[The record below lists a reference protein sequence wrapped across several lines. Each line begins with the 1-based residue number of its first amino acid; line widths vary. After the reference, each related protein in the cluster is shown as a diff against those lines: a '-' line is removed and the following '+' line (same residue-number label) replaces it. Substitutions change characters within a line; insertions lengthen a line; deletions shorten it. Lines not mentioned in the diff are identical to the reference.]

1 MSLAGTWK
9 RVKVDNGMA
18 FGKAIGATE
27 AQLAS
32 SANAVST
39 VTYTITGNNVK
50 VERCHKYDGKELV
63 SWILIQMIPVD
74 LSWPQLKKTVNET
87 AIGTEGEFDTMGYK
101 IKAKLTGSADALEIA
116 ATSGWATASAKVVG
130 GQLVE
135 SITHAESGTTVT
147 SYWDKC

>member
-1 MSLAGTWK
+1 MGTHPIFESDFDCLTMSLVGTWK

-50 VERCHKYDGKELV
+50 VERCHKYDGKEL
-63 SWILIQMIPVD
+63 
-74 LSWPQLKKTVNET
+74 KTVNET
-87 AIGTEGEFDTMGYK
+87 AIGSEGEFDTMGYK

-116 ATSGWATASAKVVG
+116 CVSGWATASAKVAG

-135 SITHAESGTTVT
+135 SVTHKESGTTVT

>member
-1 MSLAGTWK
+1 MSLVGTWK

-63 SWILIQMIPVD
+63 SKKFLIRIPEINPWVPIYTYSESARSGGSKD
-74 LSWPQLKKTVNET
+74 IIFNPTLKKIISEPTLTPFDLNFRKPSTKPLLDLKVNST
-87 AIGTEGEFDTMGYK
+87 Q
-101 IKAKLTGSADALEIA
+101 
-116 ATSGWATASAKVVG
+116 W
-130 GQLVE
+130 
-135 SITHAESGTTVT
+135 VT
-147 SYWDKC
+147 KSKPN

>member
-9 RVKVDNGMA
+9 KVKVDNGMA

-39 VTYTITGNNVK
+39 VTYTVTGNNVK

-63 SWILIQMIPVD
+63 SRFLIANTVLTQINPD
-74 LSWPQLKKTVNET
+74 FRKPSTKLLSDPKVNST
-87 AIGTEGEFDTMGYK
+87 Q
-101 IKAKLTGSADALEIA
+101 
-116 ATSGWATASAKVVG
+116 WATKSKPN
-130 GQLVE
+130 
-135 SITHAESGTTVT
+135 
-147 SYWDKC
+147 

>member
-1 MSLAGTWK
+1 MFGLKHQVNISYDNDGIKFGPGHSQKTFFINYRKAKKPKIQRFFDVFKSNFRMSLVGSWK

-63 SWILIQMIPVD
+63 SCFHLNFTLIY
-74 LSWPQLKKTVNET
+74 PQRHLGFTLFHLN
-87 AIGTEGEFDTMGYK
+87 
-101 IKAKLTGSADALEIA
+101 LENR
-116 ATSGWATASAKVVG
+116 
-130 GQLVE
+130 
-135 SITHAESGTTVT
+135 
-147 SYWDKC
+147 

>member
-1 MSLAGTWK
+1 MSLVGTWK

-39 VTYTITGNNVK
+39 VTYTITGGNVK

-63 SWILIQMIPVD
+63 SGLLTSKWPVLTHVTRHD
-74 LSWPQLKKTVNET
+74 PIWP
-87 AIGTEGEFDTMGYK
+87 EF
-101 IKAKLTGSADALEIA
+101 
-116 ATSGWATASAKVVG
+116 
-130 GQLVE
+130 
-135 SITHAESGTTVT
+135 
-147 SYWDKC
+147 

>member
-1 MSLAGTWK
+1 MSLVGTWK

-63 SWILIQMIPVD
+63 SKRILIPEMSHLVKVLIYTNIHIRNQLDLAVRMI
-74 LSWPQLKKTVNET
+74 L
-87 AIGTEGEFDTMGYK
+87 F
-101 IKAKLTGSADALEIA
+101 LTPR
-116 ATSGWATASAKVVG
+116 
-130 GQLVE
+130 
-135 SITHAESGTTVT
+135 
-147 SYWDKC
+147 

>member
-1 MSLAGTWK
+1 MSLVGTWK

-63 SWILIQMIPVD
+63 SERILIKIPDMSPLVKVTIYTY
-74 LSWPQLKKTVNET
+74 LESARSGGSNNTLFNPTLEKNISP
-87 AIGTEGEFDTMGYK
+87 IGAYF
-101 IKAKLTGSADALEIA
+101 LT
-116 ATSGWATASAKVVG
+116 
-130 GQLVE
+130 
-135 SITHAESGTTVT
+135 
-147 SYWDKC
+147 

>member
-1 MSLAGTWK
+1 MGTHPIFESDFDSNRMSLVGTWK

-50 VERCHKYDGKELV
+50 VERCHKYDGKEL
-63 SWILIQMIPVD
+63 
-74 LSWPQLKKTVNET
+74 KTVNET
-87 AIGTEGEFDTMGYK
+87 AIGSEGEFDTMGYK
-101 IKAKLTGSADALEIA
+101 IKAKLTGSTDALEIA
-116 ATSGWATASAKVVG
+116 CVSGWANASAKVAG
-130 GQLVE
+130 SQLVE
-135 SITHAESGTTVT
+135 SVTHTESGTTVT